1 MQQPTIDVLSTE
13 ANRLLDLSIQFLN
26 YMNEQKGVVAAAM
39 QGENQTF
46 DQASLAK
53 HIEVLQGEK
62 TKLAN
67 LDMVL
72 AVIGTMKAGKS
83 TTINAIIGSEVLPN
97 RNRPM
102 TALPTLIRHTPK
114 QIEPLLKFDN
124 NGPINQLL
132 AQLSPLLNKPEV
144 ANTLAALADNPDMH
158 ELLQRIQE
166 RKLFSTRYEGA
177 DNIFWFLKSL
187 NDLVRLCQELEVD
200 FPFEHYDEV
209 HEMPVI
215 EVEFAHLRH
224 MPETRGRLTLLDTPG
239 PNEAGQT
246 HLRVMMKEQLA
257 KASAILAVMN
267 YGQLKS
273 DADDEVREQLKS
285 IASTAQG
292 RLYALV
298 NKYDEKDRNGDGE
311 EAIKRLVA
319 GTLMKGV
326 IDEAHVFPVS
336 ARRAYLA
343 NRALHELD
351 LHGKL
356 PPYSKEA
363 WVEDFGE
370 EAIGRRW
377 ESKIDDIEEV
387 RDAAIELWQESLFNI
402 PMERV
407 IQTAHSQAA
416 AYAIDA
422 AASKLVDITQKLNN
436 FLSLRESALS
446 RNAEDLQRQI
456 VGLLEDSHKIDGAEK
471 EANKLADNT
480 LKHIDSST
488 ANILQRLYAE
498 MEASLEEYFK
508 EGQVIAKKQQELEV
522 AERKQEPSKKKESQV
537 IANKQQALEV
547 AERKQEP
554 SKKDESEG
562 LLSMVVRLLTH
573 RTAERS
579 NTGADFDPRQT
590 VLKFSDRSEAEE
602 LLKRISNSI
611 ERIMKSGE
619 EALITTIQQQQD
631 DFRKSFEGN
640 VGDMVGKLVAAMK
653 DRLSGAGFDL
663 EIRLPTPRFPSLQMT
678 GVEMLESM
686 VQEKSKMVTRSR
698 RKSGAWGTVCSWFG
712 SSDWGWEDYETT
724 EEFYEIDL
732 PKIRKRVTKELA
744 HTFEQF
750 NQSLT
755 MLVQQPLEREV
766 QDYFANFRSKV
777 ENIRADMQQGIRD
790 KQGSKA
796 EQEALANSIANL
808 RKDLPRMMADCD
820 ELAADLRPI
829 LQQGA

>member
-1 MQQPTIDVLSTE
+1 MQQPNIDVLSTE

-39 QGENQTF
+39 QGEAQTF

-132 AQLSPLLNKPEV
+132 EQLSPLLNKPQV
-144 ANTLAALADNPDMH
+144 ATTLAALADNPDMH
-158 ELLQRIQE
+158 ELLQRIQA

-187 NDLVRLCQELEVD
+187 NDLVRLCQELEID

-239 PNEAGQT
+239 PNEAGQS

-273 DADDEVREQLKS
+273 DADDEVREQLKN

-298 NKYDEKDRNGDGE
+298 NKYDEKDRNGDDEG
-311 EAIKRLVA
+311 AIKRLVA

-356 PPYSKEA
+356 PPYAKEA

-377 ESKIDDIEEV
+377 ESKIDDVEEV
-387 RDAAIELWQESLFNI
+387 REAAMELWQESLFNI

-488 ANILQRLYAE
+488 TNILQRLYAE

-522 AERKQEPSKKKESQV
+522 AERK
-537 IANKQQALEV
+537 
-547 AERKQEP
+547 REP

-562 LLSMVVRLLTH
+562 LLSTVFRLLAPPTG
-573 RTAERS
+573 ERS
-579 NTGADFDPRQT
+579 NTCADFDPRQT
-590 VLKFSDRSEAEE
+590 VLKFSDRSEAEK
-602 LLKRISNSI
+602 LLKRISHSI
-611 ERIMKSGE
+611 EKIMKSGE

-686 VQEKSKMVTRSR
+686 VQEKSKTVTRSR

-712 SSDWGWEDYETT
+712 TSDWGWEDYKTT

-732 PKIRKRVTKELA
+732 PKIRKRVTNELA

>member
-1 MQQPTIDVLSTE
+1 MNQPDIDVLSTE
-13 ANRLLDLSIQFLN
+13 ANRLLDLSIQFLE
-26 YMNEQKGVVAAAM
+26 YMNQQKGVVAAAM
-39 QGENQTF
+39 QGETQTF

-62 TKLAN
+62 TKLVD

-83 TTINAIIGSEVLPN
+83 TTINAIVGSEVLPN

-132 AQLSPLLNKPEV
+132 DQLSPLLDKPQV
-144 ANTLAALADNPDMH
+144 SDKLAALADNPDMR
-158 ELLQRIQE
+158 ELLQQIRE
-166 RKLFSTRYEGA
+166 CKPFSTRYQGA
-177 DNIFWFLKSL
+177 ENIFWFLKSL
-187 NDLVRLCQELEVD
+187 NDLVRLCQELEIA
-200 FPFEHYDEV
+200 FPFEYYDEV

-239 PNEAGQT
+239 PNEAGQS

-311 EAIKRLVA
+311 DEIKRLVA

-351 LHGKL
+351 LYGKL
-356 PPYSKEA
+356 PLHTEQA
-363 WVEDFGE
+363 WVEDFGD
-370 EAIGRRW
+370 EAIGRKW
-377 ESKIDDIEEV
+377 ESKIDDAEEV
-387 RDAAIELWQESLFNI
+387 REAAIELWQESLFNI

-407 IQTAHSQAA
+407 VQTAHSQAA

-446 RNAEDLQRQI
+446 RNAEELQRQI
-456 VGLLEDSHKIDGAEK
+456 TALLADSRKIDAAES
-471 EANKLADNT
+471 EAKKLAENL
-480 LKHIDSST
+480 LKHINSST
-488 ANILQRLYAE
+488 TDILKSLHEE
-498 MEASLEEYFK
+498 MESDLDKYFQD
-508 EGQVIAKKQQELEV
+508 GQVMEKKQKTEERETNGKKSRKNNQETSVHTGIFHWLSNQSTSSPD
-522 AERKQEPSKKKESQV
+522 RES
-537 IANKQQALEV
+537 
-547 AERKQEP
+547 
-554 SKKDESEG
+554 
-562 LLSMVVRLLTH
+562 
-573 RTAERS
+573 
-579 NTGADFDPRQT
+579 DFDPKKKI
-590 VLKFSDRSEAEE
+590 LKFNSRGKAEKM
-602 LLKRISNSI
+602 LKRITSSI
-611 ERIMKSGE
+611 NKIMKEGE
-619 EALITTIQQQQD
+619 ETLITTIQKQQD
-631 DFRKSFEGN
+631 DFRKDFEGS
-640 VGDMVGKLVAAMK
+640 VGEMVSSLVANMK
-653 DRLSGAGFDL
+653 DRLSGDGFDI

-678 GVEMLESM
+678 GVDMLESM
-686 VQEKSKMVTRSR
+686 VQEKTKTVTRSR
-698 RKSGAWGTVCSWFG
+698 RQSGAWGTVCSWFG
-712 SSDWGWEDYETT
+712 TDDWGWEEYEAT
-724 EEFYEIDL
+724 EEYYEVNL
-732 PKIRKRVTKELA
+732 TKIRKRTNMELEQ
-744 HTFEQF
+744 TFAQF

-755 MLVQQPLEREV
+755 ALVQEPLAREV
-766 QDYFANFRSKV
+766 QDYFANFRCKV
-777 ENIRADMQQGIRD
+777 ENIRADMLQGIRD

-796 EQEALANSIANL
+796 QQEALANTIASL
-808 RKDLPRMMADCD
+808 RKDLPSLIADCD

-829 LQQGA
+829 LQKGA